1 MKKIIAMR
9 VTVGI
14 PAYNEEKNIQTFLD
28 TTIPILEKLGEYEI
42 IFCSTNGENKDLNLP
57 VMEGRKN
64 DEQTKIY
71 ICKNYICDLPITNMS
86 ELNSQLKGIV
96 GIYK

>member
-1 MKKIIAMR
+1 
-9 VTVGI
+9 
-14 PAYNEEKNIQTFLD
+14 
-28 TTIPILEKLGEYEI
+28 
-42 IFCSTNGENKDLNLP
+42 
-57 VMEGRKN
+57 MEGRKN

-86 ELNSQLKGIV
+86 ELNSQLMGIV

>member
-1 MKKIIAMR
+1 MQ
-9 VTVGI
+9 
-14 PAYNEEKNIQTFLD
+14 EQS
-28 TTIPILEKLGEYEI
+28 YEI
-42 IFCSTNGENKDLNLP
+42 VISGNKKDDFYYDAKSKILSSYIPNLIFCSTNSENKDLNLP

-64 DEQTKIY
+64 DEETKIY